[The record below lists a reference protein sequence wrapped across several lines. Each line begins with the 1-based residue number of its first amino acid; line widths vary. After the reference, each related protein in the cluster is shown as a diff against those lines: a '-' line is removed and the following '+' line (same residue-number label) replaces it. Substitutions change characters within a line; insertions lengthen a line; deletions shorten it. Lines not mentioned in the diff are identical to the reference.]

1 MEGSGTVCLNM
12 QKQSES
18 TNCNELDA
26 VGNALVA
33 TVKKITVAHRQQQCW
48 IHPKK
53 KQGWHEDD
61 RRRTSFQS
69 VPTLVVGVAGNGDKI
84 RVGFVGIVIKRGVL

>member
-1 MEGSGTVCLNM
+1 MEGSDTVRTVCLNM

-53 KQGWHEDD
+53 KQGTFTLSLL
-61 RRRTSFQS
+61 RRLNSSIWRYNRNSG
-69 VPTLVVGVAGNGDKI
+69 LH
-84 RVGFVGIVIKRGVL
+84 